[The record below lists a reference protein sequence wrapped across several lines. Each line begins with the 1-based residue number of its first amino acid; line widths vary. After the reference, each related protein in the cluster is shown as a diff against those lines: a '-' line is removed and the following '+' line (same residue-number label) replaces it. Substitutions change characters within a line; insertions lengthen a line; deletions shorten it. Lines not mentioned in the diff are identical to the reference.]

1 MKSAAFRT
9 SFVFALLTCAVAAQ
23 DPAADHYR
31 KALQLN
37 ESGQLDPAIAE
48 LERAVTLRPDFA
60 EAHNA
65 LGLLLGKKGSDTQA
79 VIFQFRR
86 AIEIQPNFASAHHN
100 LGLVLA
106 QLGRIDECI
115 AEFRLAIAA
124 DSSDPNPYNSLALTV
139 VERNVDEAIQLFQKA
154 IELRAD
160 YVEAQFNLALAYR
173 RKYGVEREV
182 EQLKKALA
190 LAPEHLVVRNTLTRR
205 YEEMGNY
212 AEVGHLAMETL
223 KTHPDSAEAQY
234 FGGKALLKQGRTAE
248 GMAHL
253 KEAAR
258 LAPDFSE
265 PHYHLAIELR
275 RQGNRADADS
285 EFAIAEQLREK
296 QHRDIAAS
304 IQMGNAALKFE
315 RGELAGAIETLRET
329 VKSQPAWPDAHWRL
343 GMALL
348 RQGET
353 KEAVDCFRQ
362 AIALDDNYFEAHYYL
377 GVVSLNNKD
386 WATAETEL
394 RKAVELRK
402 NSVEAQRALA
412 EVTSQQAPAA
422 LKLGKEKLDSG
433 NLAGATEEFRRAA
446 TLNPGLPEAWQFYG
460 TALLT
465 KGEVSAASAALQKAI
480 NLRPG
485 YFEAL
490 YNLGLAHAR
499 QGDMDRAIEN
509 FRLALEQ
516 QETSAECHDSLA
528 VALATTKDYPSAIR
542 EFRRAIELKSNWG
555 LAHFHLG
562 SALRLAGDSEGAAL
576 AFTQAQRLDPSL
588 GTR

>member
-1 MKSAAFRT
+1 MVSVLLVCRAAAEDSAAER
-9 SFVFALLTCAVAAQ
+9 
-23 DPAADHYR
+23 YR
-31 KALQLN
+31 RALQLHEN
-37 ESGQLDPAIAE
+37 GRLDPAIAE
-48 LERAVTLRPDFA
+48 LEQAIAQQPEFA

-65 LGLLLGKKGSDTQA
+65 LGLLLGKKGTDTQA

-86 AIEIQPNFASAHHN
+86 AIELQPNFASAHHN

-124 DSSDPNPYNSLALTV
+124 DRSDPNPYNSLALTV

-154 IELRAD
+154 IELRPD
-160 YVEAQFNLALAYR
+160 FVEAQFNLALAYR

-182 EQLKKALA
+182 DQLKKALA

-212 AEVGHLAMETL
+212 AEVGRLASETL
-223 KTHPDSAEAQY
+223 KSYPESAEAQY
-234 FGGKALLKQGRTAE
+234 FAGKALLKQGATVE

-253 KEAAR
+253 KKAAQ
-258 LAPDFSE
+258 LASDFSE

-275 RQGNRADADS
+275 KQGKRAEADS

-296 QHRDIAAS
+296 QHRDINAS

-329 VKSQPAWPDAHWRL
+329 VKAQPAWPDAHWRL

-348 RQGET
+348 RQGDS
-353 KEAVDCFRQ
+353 KEAADCFRQ

-377 GVVSLNNKD
+377 GVISLNNKD
-386 WATAETEL
+386 WATAAAEL
-394 RKAVELRK
+394 KKAIALRK
-402 NSVEAQRALA
+402 NSAEAQRALA
-412 EVTSQQAPAA
+412 EVVAQQAPAA
-422 LKLGKEKLDSG
+422 LKQGKEKLDSG
-433 NLAGATEEFRRAA
+433 NLAGAIEEFRRATA
-446 TLNPGLPEAWQFYG
+446 LNSALPEAWQFYG

-465 KGEVSAASAALQKAI
+465 KGELSTASEALQKAVS
-480 NLRPG
+480 LRPG

-499 QGDMDRAIEN
+499 QGDMDSAIRN

-528 VALATTKDYPSAIR
+528 IALATKKDYASAIR
-542 EFRRAIELKSNWG
+542 EFRRAIELKPDWG

-562 SALRLAGDSEGAAL
+562 SALRLAGDSDGATL
-576 AFTQAQRLDPSL
+576 AFIQAQRLDPGL
-588 GTR
+588 GSR